1 MEFIRIFRRAILVL
15 MMPIIILG
23 GILSGIFTPTEAS
36 AVAVAYAIIVGF
48 FVTRELNF
56 KGLTR
61 ALLNSGIESGVVLIV
76 VGMSSIVSWIL
87 ATQQVPQIA
96 ANFFLSLTDNPFIYL
111 LCVNALLLFLG
122 CFMDPTP
129 AIILVTP
136 ILTPIAIALGIDP
149 LHFGLVVVINLI
161 IGLITP
167 PVGLCL
173 FIACGIAKISL
184 ERISKAVLP
193 FVLVEIAVLFLITY
207 VPSICLFLPK
217 LLGYD

>member
-1 MEFIRIFRRAILVL
+1 
-15 MMPIIILG
+15 
-23 GILSGIFTPTEAS
+23 
-36 AVAVAYAIIVGF
+36 
-48 FVTRELNF
+48 
-56 KGLTR
+56 
-61 ALLNSGIESGVVLIV
+61 
-76 VGMSSIVSWIL
+76 
-87 ATQQVPQIA
+87 
-96 ANFFLSLTDNPFIYL
+96 
-111 LCVNALLLFLG
+111 
-122 CFMDPTP
+122 MDPTP

-161 IGLITP
+161 VGLITP